1 MTSTTYAGGAGTRI
15 LGSSKMGSE
24 GLGAVRLG
32 GTYGL
37 MRKDHAQ
44 LLLNTTISLPT
55 GAITEAGRML
65 TRWGWGMQMTRR
77 MAYPMQLGLGT
88 HDLMPALSYRGSRGR
103 CRGHIPRFKAAIR

>member
-1 MTSTTYAGGAGTRI
+1 MAMLHWAGESMTSTTYAGGAGTRI
-15 LGSSKMGSE
+15 LGTSKMGSE

-32 GTYGL
+32 GTCGL

-65 TRWGWGMQMTRR
+65 TGWGCRWRAAWPIPCSWDWAR
-77 MAYPMQLGLGT
+77 M
-88 HDLMPALSYRGSRGR
+88 
-103 CRGHIPRFKAAIR
+103 I